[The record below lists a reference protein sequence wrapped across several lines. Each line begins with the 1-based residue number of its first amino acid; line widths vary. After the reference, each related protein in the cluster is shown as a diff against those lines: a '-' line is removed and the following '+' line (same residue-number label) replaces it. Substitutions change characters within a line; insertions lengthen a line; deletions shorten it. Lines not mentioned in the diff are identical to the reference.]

1 MKLLTLPL
9 IIFLASCTY
18 SPWHYE
24 NYYPVETGEYQ
35 SGYYKSDNQ
44 LMKVSVIST
53 EVEPEVRKA
62 PYRLWIK
69 YVDQSMAHKSINIC
83 NLIVITTSSK
93 AIISN
98 QNKCLEVPL
107 EIGSLAEGVKPYA
120 KSALFE
126 YSGINLDFDS
136 KEKLNVSFSYS
147 LTSNSGKKGKSK
159 NIKLLFQP
167 VLDKGLTKPCC
178 LPSV

>member
-1 MKLLTLPL
+1 MKLFTLLL

-18 SPWHYE
+18 VPWHYE
-24 NYYPVETGEYQ
+24 NYYPVEAGEYQ
-35 SGYYKSDNQ
+35 SGYYKSDNH

-69 YVDQSMAHKSINIC
+69 YIDQSMANKYLNIC
-83 NLIVITTSSK
+83 NLIVTTSNSK
-93 AIISN
+93 AITRN
-98 QNKCLEVPL
+98 QNKCLEIPL
-107 EIGSLAEGVKPYA
+107 EIGSLAEGVKPYV

-126 YSGINLDFDS
+126 HSGINLDFNS

-147 LTSNSGKKGKSK
+147 LTSNSGKKGASK
-159 NIKLLFQP
+159 NIKLLFEP

>member
-9 IIFLASCTY
+9 ILLLASCTY
-18 SPWHYE
+18 APWHYE

-53 EVEPEVRKA
+53 EVEPEVRKT
-62 PYRLWIK
+62 PYTLWIK
-69 YVDQSMAHKSINIC
+69 YIDQSMAHKNINIC
-83 NLIVITTSSK
+83 NLFVTTTNSQV
-93 AIISN
+93 IISN
-98 QNKCLEVPL
+98 QDKCLEVPL
-107 EIGSLAEGVKPYA
+107 EIGSLIKGAKPYA
-120 KSALFE
+120 KSALFKH
-126 YSGINLDFDS
+126 SGINLDFDS
-136 KEKLNVSFSYS
+136 NEKLNVSFSYS
-147 LTSNSGKKGKSK
+147 LTSNSGKKGASK
-159 NIKLLFQP
+159 NIKLLFEP